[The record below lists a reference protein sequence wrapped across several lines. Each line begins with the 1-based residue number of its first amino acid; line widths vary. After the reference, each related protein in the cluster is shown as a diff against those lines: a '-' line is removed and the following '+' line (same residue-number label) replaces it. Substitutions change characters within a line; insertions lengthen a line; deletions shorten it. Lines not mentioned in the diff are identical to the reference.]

1 MEENG
6 NIDGLSDGHVQFDN
20 SENYLDLEPLE
31 DLDDAEFGL
40 PPVDQPPSL
49 EDILAADENDELDDI
64 FEEEADTVVT
74 GNGHVLLTENS
85 NYSTGYNANNSGSSS
100 LGAGSTSSGQSA
112 LLRHLGIFSGSGNN
126 EETLSIHS
134 RGSHNLSRTSVTES
148 LQSSIL
154 LHNKKRLER
163 SKASIMRHV
172 ILKGISSQL
181 SSARERVNAGLP
193 TAMAASSSM
202 IAIGTS
208 HGLVL
213 VFDGLQKLKY
223 SLGAPL
229 STNSEKGAVSSL
241 AFNQTNPSDGD
252 LQLPTRLLVGF
263 AKGHV
268 VEYDMTTGKILRTLD
283 DAHPL
288 GSAVTHV
295 RFTDDPSLALICDSG
310 GSVFELSFKRT
321 LGIRGYDSRCI
332 FSGSRGEVCTLEPL
346 SIVSQYPN
354 HRLSDRSIVALAT
367 ISKVIVLT
375 IRPSMKVLFTHPL
388 VGKSNTLPLLGWQ
401 FVIIQMSKESKVID
415 PVIAFGR
422 QSTLHFFQ
430 LSEDLSGKL
439 VFIPLQNVELPY
451 QLLNFGWLNT
461 RCLGILDTSE
471 VFHLYDVRNHTNIEE
486 VDLSDNVELC
496 YGSSFFKG
504 LATGGNVSAAMVA
517 AGEKATYGSLLTFT
531 NQLLLLG
538 RKTFHVLVIR
548 TWSERLEYL
557 VKWNRHLEALQLGAE
572 IYQDQ
577 GKALVGL
584 RGPKEKRK
592 TVISRKMTSI
602 LINYIS
608 NVAFTKQFPEEG
620 NISVLQEYFDKIV
633 PPCINLC
640 MIIRNKELLFTEVWD
655 SFSIDPFGKAT
666 FLESLESYILS
677 DQLRN
682 LPVPICKEF
691 VKHYESCE
699 KFIALEACLTH
710 FNITS
715 LDIHQVMNIC
725 STHGLYDAII
735 YIYNNG
741 MMDFVT
747 PAEDFL
753 SQLILAMNDSQKVTN
768 RSETSCTTDKVQQ
781 NQDNLKQVHPKNL
794 SERQIRLGN
803 KLLVYI
809 SCCLAGRA
817 YPYGD
822 IPEEMVA
829 QVKYDVYSCITAIH
843 SKRAPDNEE
852 SYPYLKSLLHFD
864 TQGLFNVISIAFEEP
879 EFNSDLGK
887 CQKQRLVDI
896 LLQIMVNVDHES
908 NAYTPSQIAHLFT
921 FLARQI
927 AKGDDCGLSV
937 SRDLFEKVLNVL
949 TSKNSSSGSVNHEE
963 CQQALLDMLN
973 AGGMQYFEKE
983 LLERQASLA
992 GFHRILEML
1001 YENDGQYEKIL
1012 NCYLNDPLRDRQAFA
1027 FAQKV
1032 FIEADY
1038 DLETAKKGS
1047 VEKSI
1052 LKELNKL
1059 LNLDIKKTAMVIYHH
1074 MHPYIPLVI
1083 EKLEQYITSK
1093 SSSEDSV
1100 TCSKQLFE
1108 FIGHL
1113 LEYKESGSQ
1122 PNTPTHEKSESTS
1135 KSLNDAHIKLQS
1147 AEIYERYIELMCSF
1161 DPKALASYLRSKG
1174 TGIPYTPK
1182 KVLELCKKHNLTD
1195 AEAYVLEQDG
1205 KLEEAFNVIKRTL
1218 DQKMDEIV
1226 AGHCNVHDND
1236 ANDMSLAWSYVNTMI
1251 ILLIQLCQKHHSKD
1265 LDIPSSDKDKI
1276 WFDLLESIIKPQRVL
1291 SNRRGIITK
1300 SQLQP
1305 FKDAV
1310 KHVVN
1315 SALGYVS
1322 LRNLIETIVTDQV
1335 YQVNNHNINSLVRIR
1350 VIKCTQIILF
1360 IHDIIISR
1368 MIVLVTFESFSLEC
1382 LKCTIMKRP

>member
-1 MEENG
+1 METQRNTEDNFTNG
-6 NIDGLSDGHVQFDN
+6 HGFQPGPEETFP
-20 SENYLDLEPLE
+20 ELEPLE

-49 EDILAADENDELDDI
+49 EDILAADENEELDEFLEDEI
-64 FEEEADTVVT
+64 LESSA
-74 GNGHVLLTENS
+74 NGHIIFKESV
-85 NYSTGYNANNSGSSS
+85 NYPTTYDGNHSGSSS
-100 LGAGSTSSGQSA
+100 VGGGSLSSGQGA
-112 LLRHLGIFSGSGNN
+112 LLRHLGLFSGTANN
-126 EETLSIHS
+126 EETLSVHS
-134 RGSHNLSRTSVTES
+134 RGSRSLGQTSATES
-148 LQSSIL
+148 LQSSVL
-154 LHNKKRLER
+154 LHNKKKLER

-181 SSARERVNAGLP
+181 ISARERVNAGLP

-208 HGLVL
+208 HGFIF

-229 STNSEKGAVSSL
+229 VGSGTKEGSKATTNTEKGAVSSL
-241 AFNQTNPSDGD
+241 AFNQSNPSDGD
-252 LQLPTRLLVGF
+252 LLLPSRLLVGF

-268 VEYDMTTGKILRTLD
+268 VEYDMTTGKILRTLE

-295 RFTDDPSLALICDSG
+295 RFTDDHSLALICDSG

-346 SIVSQYPN
+346 SIISQYPN

-367 ISKVIVLT
+367 ISKIIVLT

-388 VGKSNTLPLLGWQ
+388 VGRANTLPLLGWQ
-401 FVIIQMSKESKVID
+401 FVIIQMSKVNKVVD
-415 PVIAFGR
+415 PVLAFGR
-422 QSTLHFFQ
+422 QSTLYFFQ
-430 LSEDLSGKL
+430 LSEDLSGKI
-439 VFIPLQNVELPY
+439 VFIPLQNVELQY
-451 QLLNFGWLNT
+451 ELLNFGWLNT
-461 RCLGILDTSE
+461 RCLGILDNAE
-471 VFHLYDVRNHTNIEE
+471 VFHLYDVRNHMNIEE

-517 AGEKATYGSLLTFT
+517 AGERATYGSLLTFT

-538 RKTFHVLVIR
+538 RKSFHVLVIR
-548 TWSERLEYL
+548 TWSERLDYL
-557 VKWNRHLEALQLGAE
+557 VKWNRHLEALQLGAD

-592 TVISRKMTSI
+592 SVISRKMTTI
-602 LINYIS
+602 LIDYIS
-608 NVAFTKQFPEEG
+608 NVAFTKQFPDEG
-620 NISVLQEYFDKIV
+620 NVSVLLEYFDKVV

-640 MIIRNKELLFTEVWD
+640 MIIRSKELLFTEVWEA
-655 SFSIDPFGKAT
+655 FSIDPFSKAT
-666 FLESLESYILS
+666 FLECLESFILS

-682 LPVPICKEF
+682 LPVTLCQEF
-691 VKHYESCE
+691 VKHYESSE
-699 KFIALEACLTH
+699 KFVALEACLTH

-725 STHGLYDAII
+725 WLHGLYDAII

-747 PAEDFL
+747 PTEELL
-753 SQLILAMNDSQKVTN
+753 SQLMEALNSNSNSKSTITASGGIMNTMNNSKSTVNREILAPLNSIGLN
-768 RSETSCTTDKVQQ
+768 
-781 NQDNLKQVHPKNL
+781 
-794 SERQIRLGN
+794 ERQIRLGN

-817 YPYGD
+817 YPYGN
-822 IPEEMVA
+822 IPEELVA
-829 QVKYDVYSCITAIH
+829 QVKYDVYSCLTALH
-843 SKRAPDNEE
+843 TKRASEDEE

-896 LLQIMVNVDHES
+896 LLQIMVNEDQKERNNS
-908 NAYTPSQIAHLFT
+908 YSPSQIAHLFT

-927 AKGDDCGLSV
+927 AKGDDCGLNV
-937 SRDLFEKVLNVL
+937 SRNLFEKVLNVL
-949 TSKNSSSGSVNHEE
+949 TTEKSSSGSVNHEE

-983 LLERQASLA
+983 LLEHQAKTA
-992 GFHRILEML
+992 GFYRILEML
-1001 YENDGQYEKIL
+1001 YEKDGEYEKIL
-1012 NCYLNDPLRDRQAFA
+1012 SCYLNDPLRNRQAFA

-1038 DLETAKKGS
+1038 DAETSKKGC
-1047 VEKSI
+1047 VEKSV
-1052 LKELNKL
+1052 LNDLHRL
-1059 LNLDIKKTAMVIYHH
+1059 LDLDVKKTAMVIYHH
-1074 MHPYIPLVI
+1074 MHPYIPLVFD
-1083 EKLEQYITSK
+1083 KLESK
-1093 SSSEDSV
+1093 IMSPVKEDEV
-1100 TCSKQLFE
+1100 TMSRLLFE
-1108 FIGHL
+1108 FTRHIL
-1113 LEYKESGSQ
+1113 DYKESGSQ
-1122 PNTPTHEKSESTS
+1122 PNTPTHTTGKSTS
-1135 KSLNDAHIKLQS
+1135 ASLSQATNKLQS
-1147 AEIYERYIELMCSF
+1147 AELYERYLELMCRF
-1161 DPKALASYLRSKG
+1161 DPKAVASYLRSKG
-1174 TGIPYTPK
+1174 SGAPYRSDI
-1182 KVLELCKKHNLTD
+1182 VLALCRKHNLTD
-1195 AEAYVLEQDG
+1195 AEAYLLEQEG
-1205 KLEEAFNVIKRTL
+1205 RIVEAFDVIKAN
-1218 DQKMDEIV
+1218 MDNKLSEIV
-1226 AGHCNVHDND
+1226 SNLTNNGHTEAIDL
-1236 ANDMSLAWSYVNTMI
+1236 SLAWSYVNTMV
-1251 ILLIQLCQKHHSKD
+1251 ILLIQLCQKHCSKKVD
-1265 LDIPSSDKDKI
+1265 NASSDKDKI
-1276 WFDLLESIIKPQRVL
+1276 WFALLESIIKPQREL
-1291 SNRRGIITK
+1291 SMKQGAMSK

-1305 FKDAV
+1305 FKDTV

-1322 LRNLIETIVTDQV
+1322 LRTLIETIVTDQV
-1335 YQVNNHNINSLVRIR
+1335 YQVIY
-1350 VIKCTQIILF
+1350 TY
-1360 IHDIIISR
+1360 
-1368 MIVLVTFESFSLEC
+1368 
-1382 LKCTIMKRP
+1382 

>member
-1 MEENG
+1 M
-6 NIDGLSDGHVQFDN
+6 
-20 SENYLDLEPLE
+20 
-31 DLDDAEFGL
+31 
-40 PPVDQPPSL
+40 
-49 EDILAADENDELDDI
+49 
-64 FEEEADTVVT
+64 T
-74 GNGHVLLTENS
+74 
-85 NYSTGYNANNSGSSS
+85 GSSN
-100 LGAGSTSSGQSA
+100 TY
-112 LLRHLGIFSGSGNN
+112 IEN
-126 EETLSIHS
+126 
-134 RGSHNLSRTSVTES
+134 
-148 LQSSIL
+148 
-154 LHNKKRLER
+154 
-163 SKASIMRHV
+163 
-172 ILKGISSQL
+172 
-181 SSARERVNAGLP
+181 
-193 TAMAASSSM
+193 M
-202 IAIGTS
+202 I
-208 HGLVL
+208 
-213 VFDGLQKLKY
+213 Y
-223 SLGAPL
+223 S
-229 STNSEKGAVSSL
+229 
-241 AFNQTNPSDGD
+241 F
-252 LQLPTRLLVGF
+252 F
-263 AKGHV
+263 C
-268 VEYDMTTGKILRTLD
+268 
-283 DAHPL
+283 
-288 GSAVTHV
+288 
-295 RFTDDPSLALICDSG
+295 SLALICDSG
-310 GSVFELSFKRT
+310 GSVFELAFKRT

-346 SIVSQYPN
+346 SIISQYPN

-375 IRPSMKVLFTHPL
+375 IRPTMKVLFTHPL
-388 VGKSNTLPLLGWQ
+388 VGRSNTLPLLGWQ
-401 FVIIQMSKESKVID
+401 FVIIQMSKESKVVD
-415 PVIAFGR
+415 PVLAFGR
-422 QSTLHFFQ
+422 QTTLHFFQ

-451 QLLNFGWLNT
+451 ELLNFGWLNT

-486 VDLSDNVELC
+486 VDLSNNVELC

-584 RGPKEKRK
+584 RGPKDKRK
-592 TVISRKMTSI
+592 TVISRKMTTI
-602 LINYIS
+602 LIDYIS

-620 NISVLQEYFDKIV
+620 NISVLQEYFDKVV

-640 MIIRNKELLFTEVWD
+640 MVIRNKDLLFTEVWD
-655 SFSIDPFGKAT
+655 AFSMDPFGKAT

-682 LPVPICKEF
+682 LPVALCKEF

-753 SQLILAMNDSQKVTN
+753 SQLIKALNTCDNSESFSKIGTITDS
-768 RSETSCTTDKVQQ
+768 DKPIQQ
-781 NQDNLKQVHPKNL
+781 NEKLIQHKNL
-794 SERQIRLGN
+794 SERHIRLGN

-829 QVKYDVYSCITAIH
+829 QVKYDVYSCITSIH
-843 SKRAPDNEE
+843 TKRASDSEE

-896 LLQIMVNVDHES
+896 LLQIMVNVDHEEES
-908 NAYTPSQIAHLFT
+908 KTYTPSQIAHLFT

-937 SRDLFEKVLNVL
+937 SRDLFEKVLTVL
-949 TSKNSSSGSVNHEE
+949 TTKNNSSGSVNREE

-983 LLERQASLA
+983 HLERQASIA

-1001 YENDGQYEKIL
+1001 YEKDGQYEKIL

-1038 DLETAKKGS
+1038 DSETAKKGS

-1052 LKELNKL
+1052 LNELDKL

-1074 MHPYIPLVI
+1074 MHPYIPLVL
-1083 EKLEQYITSK
+1083 EKLEVNITST
-1093 SSSEDSV
+1093 SPAEDSM
-1100 TCSKQLFE
+1100 TYSRQLFE

-1122 PNTPTHEKSESTS
+1122 PNTPTHETKESS
-1135 KSLNDAHIKLQS
+1135 SRSLTEANAKLQS
-1147 AEIYERYIELMCSF
+1147 AEIYERYIELMCCF
-1161 DPKALASYLRSKG
+1161 DPKSVASYLRSKG
-1174 TGIPYTPK
+1174 SGIPYTPIK
-1182 KVLELCKKHNLTD
+1182 ALELCRKHNLTD

-1205 KLEEAFNVIKRTL
+1205 KLVEAFNVIKRSL
-1218 DQKMDEIV
+1218 DKKMEDIIAILSKVDVSKDEDV
-1226 AGHCNVHDND
+1226 
-1236 ANDMSLAWSYVNTMI
+1236 SLAWSYVNTMV

-1276 WFDLLESIIKPQRVL
+1276 WFELLESIIKPQRLL
-1291 SNRRGIITK
+1291 SKQRGVVSK
-1300 SQLQP
+1300 CQLQP

-1322 LRNLIETIVTDQV
+1322 LRTLIETIVTDQV
-1335 YQVNNHNINSLVRIR
+1335 YQVTKNIY
-1350 VIKCTQIILF
+1350 
-1360 IHDIIISR
+1360 
-1368 MIVLVTFESFSLEC
+1368 
-1382 LKCTIMKRP
+1382 